1 MTPDLPDGGVPGV
14 DPEAVERAVR
24 NAGVFLRRGDLASAE
39 RECQSASAL
48 APDDAAVHELY
59 GDILLARG
67 DREGARDRYKRAV
80 ELAPGASSPEMKYAR
95 LVLNLGEEAWV
106 SKRRQETLESP
117 GSEKPEPVRN
127 TTVPLLAS
135 ALWPGLGQWYN
146 GDNTKAI
153 ILASVYG
160 FVMLVLLITGD
171 LRRLLEWFLMGFS
184 PGGAQQ
190 KAQQVSVIAALLWGG
205 AAMAWLYAVIDA
217 GVKASQNTKKPKDPF
232 TEPDF

>member
-1 MTPDLPDGGVPGV
+1 MTPEVPAGGAPGV
-14 DPEAVERAVR
+14 DPEVVEKAVR
-24 NAGVFLRRGDLASAE
+24 NAGIFLRRGDLESAE
-39 RECQSASAL
+39 RECQSASAV
-48 APDDAAVHELY
+48 APNDPAVHELY

-67 DREGARDRYKRAV
+67 DRQGARERYKRAV
-80 ELAPGASSPEMKYAR
+80 DLAPGASSPEMKYAR
-95 LVLNLGEEAWV
+95 LVLNLGEEAWA
-106 SKRRQETLESP
+106 SKRRQEILESP
-117 GSEKPEPVRN
+117 GSETPEPGRSSSVA
-127 TTVPLLAS
+127 LLAS

-146 GDNTKAI
+146 GENTKAI

-171 LRRLLEWFLMGFS
+171 LRQLLRWFLMGFS

-190 KAQQVSVIAALLWGG
+190 TAQQVSILAALLWGG

-217 GVKASQNTKKPKDPF
+217 LVKASQNTSKPKDPY